1 MANRDGHRR
10 FGNARK
16 LPSGRYQI
24 RYPGPD
30 GRIRTGP
37 ETYERKGDADKALVL
52 IEAQLSS
59 GDWTDPD
66 RGKVKLGVYASKWI
80 TERPGLRIRT
90 MDLYRWLLRKHI
102 EPYLGG
108 VPIARLSPQMIREWR
123 AALVNG
129 GVSVSVTA
137 KAYRLLRAVMM
148 TAVEEDKILPRN
160 PCQIR
165 NAGTEDA
172 AERPV
177 LTVAQVFALAEEV
190 GRRPVGNIR
199 AVPDG
204 YRLRFRRGGEMR
216 TAPEVYATRP
226 EAERTLWTMA
236 GDCRADCTQDRRFYA
251 LVLLA
256 TFSSLRWGEV
266 TALRRRDL
274 DLDARTVRIRAAY
287 IERSTGE
294 MLLGP
299 PKSQAGRRIV
309 GIPDAI
315 VPALRA
321 HLAAFVQD
329 EPGALVFPGARGGPI
344 RRGNFN
350 KMSAWPHAVASID
363 MPGLHFHDL
372 RHTGNQFAA
381 ESGAALRDLMARM
394 GHDSERAAMI
404 YQHVARGADQ
414 LITDAIDAHV
424 QGEQRK
430 DDGDDDGSAGILVP
444 AG

>member
-1 MANRDGHRR
+1 
-10 FGNARK
+10 
-16 LPSGRYQI
+16 
-24 RYPGPD
+24 
-30 GRIRTGP
+30 
-37 ETYERKGDADKALVL
+37 
-52 IEAQLSS
+52 
-59 GDWTDPD
+59 
-66 RGKVKLGVYASKWI
+66 
-80 TERPGLRIRT
+80 
-90 MDLYRWLLRKHI
+90 
-102 EPYLGG
+102 
-108 VPIARLSPQMIREWR
+108 MIREWR

-236 GDCRADCTQDRRFYA
+236 GDGRADCTQDRRFYA

-266 TALRRRDL
+266 TALWRRDL

-381 ESGAALRDLMARM
+381 QSGAGLRDLMARM

-404 YQHVARGADQ
+404 YQHEARGADKT
-414 LITDAIDAHV
+414 ITNAIDTHV
-424 QGEQRK
+424 QAEQARR
-430 DDGDDDGSAGILVP
+430 GDDEDGPTGVLVP